1 MQNKIDMLFQLSRAI
16 GGPNHMIM
24 KYSLLNRCND
34 KPGLGG
40 PMAYYLAWHIGRNS
54 RSQIIPWG
62 YDDIH

>member
-34 KPGLGG
+34 KPGLSG
-40 PMAYYLAWHIGRNS
+40 PMAYYLAWHIGPNS